1 MDSNSTTP
9 WKRPEEVMRQHMMK
23 KRRALAAR
31 MSRSNSVTDV
41 QIERDTLSSSETGSK
56 PPNHRK

>member
-1 MDSNSTTP
+1 MDNNSTTP
-9 WKRPEEVMRQHMMK
+9 WKRPDEVMKQHMMK

-31 MSRSNSVTDV
+31 MSRSNSVTGI
-41 QIERDTLSSSETGSK
+41 QIEPDTSETVSK